1 MPPLAPPRPLQ
12 PTRSQVGSTTLL
24 EGKQGG
30 VNVWNTLSKYG
41 ILTSRGKEPNHT
53 LFVTSL
59 PSIIITTEKV
69 VHCLIHIQALEKE
82 ERKGGVKK
90 RGKEEGVEGKDE
102 ETEGGRRR
110 RVRSSIYITHV

>member
-1 MPPLAPPRPLQ
+1 MF
-12 PTRSQVGSTTLL
+12 G
-24 EGKQGG
+24 
-30 VNVWNTLSKYG
+30 TLSECG

-59 PSIIITTEKV
+59 PSIIITTEKIV
-69 VHCLIHIQALEKE
+69 YCLIHIQALEKE
-82 ERKGGVKK
+82 EKEGGGRSKE
-90 RGKEEGVEGKDE
+90 RREGRKEEGVEGKDE